1 MSAAEHAM
9 ETMPLRRLV
18 AAYAVETRCEF
29 MHMLRDAAFALP
41 MLVIPLA
48 AYMLFGVALASDAIG
63 KDPFV
68 ADYLF
73 SGFSV
78 MAVSGVALFGVGC
91 TLALERDR
99 GLMQLKRAQPAPTGS
114 WLVAK
119 MLVAL
124 AFATLAYAPVLI
136 AAVMV
141 GKLTMNTVQLASMS
155 ALLLAGV
162 LPFTALGLLIGAL
175 VSGSAAPAYTNLI
188 YLPMLWLSGMFF
200 PLPKILHAQTI
211 IWPSFHLHQA
221 ALTVAGIEKFVFI
234 PAQLAIGVLA
244 GVTVLCGSAAVW
256 RLARKG

>member
-9 ETMPLRRLV
+9 ETMPLRRLLG
-18 AAYAVETRCEF
+18 AYAAETRCEF
-29 MHMLRDAAFALP
+29 MRMLRDAAFALP
-41 MLVIPLA
+41 ILVIPLA
-48 AYMLFGVALASDAIG
+48 AYMLFGVAIASDAIEN
-63 KDPFV
+63 DPFV
-68 ADYLF
+68 AGYLF

-78 MAVSGVALFGVGC
+78 MAVSGAALFGVGC

-99 GLMQLKRAQPAPTGS
+99 GLMQLKRAQPAPAGS

-136 AAVMV
+136 AAIMV
-141 GKLTMNTVQLASMS
+141 GKLTMNAAELASMS
-155 ALLLAGV
+155 VVLLAGA
-162 LPFTALGLLIGAL
+162 LPFTALGLLIGAF

-200 PLPKILHAQTI
+200 PLPEILHAQTI
-211 IWPSFHLHQA
+211 IWPAFHLNQA
-221 ALTVAGIEKFVFI
+221 ALGVAGIEKFVFI
-234 PAQLAIGVLA
+234 PVQLAIGVLV
-244 GVTVLCGSAAVW
+244 GITVLCGSLAIW

>member
-1 MSAAEHAM
+1 MSAVIRAM
-9 ETMPLRRLV
+9 ETMPLRRV
-18 AAYAVETRCEF
+18 IGAYTTETRCEF
-29 MHMLRDAAFALP
+29 LRMLRDAAFALP
-41 MLVIPLA
+41 IVIVPLA
-48 AYMLFGVALASDAIG
+48 AYMLFGVAIASDAIA

-78 MAVSGVALFGVGC
+78 MAISGAALFGVGC
-91 TLALERDR
+91 TLALERDA
-99 GLMQLKRAQPAPTGS
+99 GLMQLRRAQPAPTGS

-136 AAVMV
+136 AAIMV
-141 GKLTMNTVQLASMS
+141 GKLTMDAVELASMS
-155 ALLLAGV
+155 VVFLAGV

-188 YLPMLWLSGMFF
+188 YLPMIWLSGMFF
-200 PLPKILHAQTI
+200 PLPKILHAQTV
-211 IWPSFHLHQA
+211 IWPAFHLNQV
-221 ALTVAGIEKFVFI
+221 ALSVAGIDKFEFI
-234 PAQLAIGVLA
+234 PVQLAIGVLA
-244 GVTVLCGSAAVW
+244 GVTVLCSSLAVW